1 MRLSLQRA
9 SVGAGVQ
16 AMSGEP
22 KSGWVKLGAAAYYC
36 FASMTVQFMNKVRAL
51 RHAQEMRPCALSED
65 GFAVAAGLALPPAVA
80 LSLMLQA

>member
-9 SVGAGVQ
+9 YIGAGER

-36 FASMTVQFMNKVRAL
+36 FASMTVQFMSKVRAP
-51 RHAQEMRPCALSED
+51 RRAQQ
-65 GFAVAAGLALPPAVA
+65 
-80 LSLMLQA
+80 LQP